1 LGVIAPLR
9 ALVQRRQG
17 HAALQQVANAAFPTD
32 PPRIAQMIKQDARS
46 CVARATWQGRE
57 VIVKQHHVADPV
69 AATQALQA
77 EHDRLRALFPAGNL
91 HAATSLATAPEVA
104 LVILPFATGTRLDH
118 VIFDAPAP
126 TRAVLVQMAGQWL
139 ARSLSTE
146 VTEGQ
151 FSPGFWVKMVQ
162 AELAS
167 AALAPDDSALVQAVT
182 QQLGQLAPPLRGLPV
197 PKGPIH
203 QDFAAHNILWD
214 AARARLSVID
224 IDKRT
229 DLPVALD
236 MARLL
241 SGLTHHLLCATPDM
255 ALHKGLCP
263 DLRAALLS
271 VKELAHEGPNMGI
284 FDFLTGVRLAKVLI
298 AHHGLRFGPPA
309 RATIQNW
316 LETVP
321 CP

>member
-1 LGVIAPLR
+1 MIAPLR

-32 PPRIAQMIKQDARS
+32 PPRIAQVIKQDARS

-69 AATQALQA
+69 PAMQALHA
-77 EHDRLRALFPAGNL
+77 EHDRLRALFPVGKL
-91 HAATSLATAPEVA
+91 HAATCLATAPEAA

-118 VIFDAPAP
+118 VIPDVPAP
-126 TRAVLVQMAGQWL
+126 MRAELVQLAGQWL
-139 ARSLSTE
+139 AHSLGREATA
-146 VTEGQ
+146 GQ

-162 AELAS
+162 AELA
-167 AALAPDDSALVQAVT
+167 AAPLGPNDSALVQAVI
-182 QQLGQLAPPLRGLPV
+182 QRLGERAPPLRGLPV

-203 QDFAAHNILWD
+203 QDFAPHNILWD
-214 AARARLSVID
+214 ADRARLSVID

-229 DLPVALD
+229 DLPIALD

-255 ALHKGLCP
+255 PLHKGLCP

-271 VKELAHEGPNMGI
+271 VGALAHEGPNAGI